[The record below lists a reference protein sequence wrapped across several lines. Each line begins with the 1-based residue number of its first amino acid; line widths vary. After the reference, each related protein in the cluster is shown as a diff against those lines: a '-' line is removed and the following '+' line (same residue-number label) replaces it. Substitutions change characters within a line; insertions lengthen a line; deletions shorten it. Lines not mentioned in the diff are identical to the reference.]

1 MVNETPDIQAKM
13 VLFWHNHFALQFL
26 EIPDAR
32 ACYTYTKVLYTHAM
46 GNFKDLTRAVTIDPA
61 MLFYL
66 NGRLNTKKAPDE
78 NYAREVMQLFSIG
91 LVQLNADGTPRL
103 SNGQPM
109 DSYSAQD
116 ISQLAR
122 VFTGW
127 ERDRADAMDYA
138 HVTRPMKHNAANFQ
152 SGDKTV
158 LGTTIP
164 GSLGGPEA
172 LSLALDTLA
181 NHPNVGPF
189 MGRQLIQRFTMS
201 HPSPAYVARVA
212 ARFNDN
218 GAGVR
223 GDLKAVW
230 VAILLDDEAR
240 GPGSLQST
248 TFGKLREPMLRFVQW
263 ARTFGVTSAA
273 GSWKIFE
280 LNNAASQ
287 LGQSPLRSPSVFNFF
302 RPGYV
307 PPGTALSASG
317 ATAPEFQLV
326 NETTVGGYLNFMQSV
341 IERGINCPNPGVP
354 QAAYNNYAYDVQANV
369 GGKIAQLG
377 SRLIDST
384 AKKLAGEFFSSFG
397 AAVSAANVATG

>member
-1 MVNETPDIQAKM
+1 MP
-13 VLFWHNHFALQFL
+13 
-26 EIPDAR
+26 
-32 ACYTYTKVLYTHAM
+32 
-46 GNFKDLTRAVTIDPA
+46 
-61 MLFYL
+61 
-66 NGRLNTKKAPDE
+66 
-78 NYAREVMQLFSIG
+78 REVMQLFSIG

-172 LSLALDTLA
+172 LSMALDTLA

-201 HPSPAYVARVA
+201 HPSPAYVGRVA
-212 ARFNDN
+212 AVFNNN
-218 GAGVR
+218 GSGVR
-223 GDLKAVW
+223 GDLKATLRAV
-230 VAILLDDEAR
+230 LLDPEAR
-240 GPGSLQST
+240 ASPTGNASGR
-248 TFGKLREPMLRFVQW
+248 LREPVQRFVQW
-263 ARTFGVTSAA
+263 GRTFGITSTS
-273 GSWKIFE
+273 GRWPIGDTSDP
-280 LNNAASQ
+280 ASR
-287 LGQSPLRSPSVFNFF
+287 LGQSPWRSPSVFNFF

-307 PPGTALSASG
+307 PPGNELAANQITAPRVSAAQRKHRG
-317 ATAPEFQLV
+317 GIPQLHAIGHQQRLLQWRCHRQLRGRAELGDGPTRALGAPEFATRGRRHPPRDFVGAEHRRGHHRRIQCGRSTQPRASRHLV
-326 NETTVGGYLNFMQSV
+326 GDGRAR
-341 IERGINCPNPGVP
+341 IPDP
-354 QAAYNNYAYDVQANV
+354 
-369 GGKIAQLG
+369 KI
-377 SRLIDST
+377 RPP
-384 AKKLAGEFFSSFG
+384 
-397 AAVSAANVATG
+397 